1 MPPPILSRGPFVRAT
16 VTNFFV
22 TASLNAFV
30 LLPLRIHEL
39 GGTDVEV
46 GIVMGV
52 YSAVG
57 IVAQPL
63 VGPWVDALGRRP
75 FMLIGVGLALVGA
88 LLALVGSSIAMLGF
102 VRALQG
108 VGFSLFF
115 VASFAYVLDLVPSA
129 QRGWALGIYG
139 VSGFVSTALAP
150 LVGEWIIR
158 GLGFRAL
165 AAGSALL
172 AGVAGALL
180 WQLVPARRE
189 TAPLTGP
196 GWTRSALDD
205 VVQRPMAVAAFFG
218 LGTGTIFAFV
228 PTFAESL
235 GVRTLAL
242 FYTAYAVAA
251 MGVRIGGGQLV
262 DTRGRRAVIVPS
274 MFAQAVASGVLAA
287 VGLLVTGPS
296 HLPLL
301 PALFFTG
308 LLSGAAHGFLYPGLA
323 ALVTDRTPE
332 SRRGAVVGTFSAVL
346 LAGQAAGAFAFGYVS
361 HAAGY
366 GIMWSWLTWLLL
378 IGFLVSLRLLGP

>member
-1 MPPPILSRGPFVRAT
+1 
-16 VTNFFV
+16 
-22 TASLNAFV
+22 V

-75 FMLIGVGLALVGA
+75 FMFVGVGLALVGA
-88 LLALVGSSIAMLGF
+88 LLAMVGSSIAMLGV

-172 AGVAGALL
+172 AGVAGALV

-205 VVQRPMAVAAFFG
+205 VVQRPMAVAVFFG
-218 LGTGTIFAFV
+218 LGTGTVFAFV

-235 GVRTLAL
+235 GVQTLAL

-251 MGVRIGGGQLV
+251 MGVRIVGGQLV

-287 VGLLVTGPS
+287 VGLLATGPG

-301 PALFFTG
+301 PALFFSG

-332 SRRGAVVGTFSAVL
+332 SRRGAVVGTFSAIL

-361 HAAGY
+361 HAVGY

-378 IGFLVSLRLLGP
+378 IGFLVSLRLPGS